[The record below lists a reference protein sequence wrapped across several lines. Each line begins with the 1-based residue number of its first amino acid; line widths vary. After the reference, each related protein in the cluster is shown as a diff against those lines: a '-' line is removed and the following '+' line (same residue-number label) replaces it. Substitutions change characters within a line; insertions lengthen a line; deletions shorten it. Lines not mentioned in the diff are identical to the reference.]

1 MKASDSK
8 TRQTHEGGQTPEVR
22 DVLSAA
28 DDPRWAKVLTRD
40 PAADDEFV
48 YAVKTTGVYLRP
60 SSPSRHPRPENVE
73 FFDTSEAAEAA
84 GYRASKRSASDQSSI
99 ARQRAALVEAA
110 CRT

>member
-1 MKASDSK
+1 MKVSDSK
-8 TRQTHEGGQTPEVR
+8 TRQTHGGGQTHTTR
-22 DVLSAA
+22 GVLSAA
-28 DDPRWAKVLTRD
+28 DDPRWAKVLARD
-40 PAADDEFV
+40 LAADGEFV
-48 YAVKTTGVYLRP
+48 YAVRTTGVYQRP
-60 SSPSRHPRPENVE
+60 SSPSRHPHPENVE